1 MNVKNY
7 IKIVVLMGLVVGR
20 AEEPYT
26 PTGMTEASP
35 EPVAESS
42 TVEFILG
49 GVIGVLLVGLLLI
62 KGFEAGIEG
71 TFDNL

>member
-1 MNVKNY
+1 MNLKNY
-7 IKIVVLMGLVVGR
+7 IKIILLMGLVVGC

-26 PTGMTEASP
+26 PTDMTEASP

-42 TVEFILG
+42 TGEFILG

-62 KGFEAGIEG
+62 KGFEASIED

>member
-1 MNVKNY
+1 VNLKNY
-7 IKIVVLMGLVVGR
+7 IKIVVLMGLVVGC

-26 PTGMTEASP
+26 PTDMTEASP

-42 TVEFILG
+42 TGEFILG

-62 KGFEAGIEG
+62 KGFGAGIED
-71 TFDNL
+71 TVDNL

>member
-1 MNVKNY
+1 MNLKNY
-7 IKIVVLMGLVVGR
+7 IKIILLMGLVVGC

-26 PTGMTEASP
+26 PTDMTEASP

-42 TVEFILG
+42 TGEFILG
-49 GVIGVLLVGLLLI
+49 GVIGALLVGLLLI
-62 KGFEAGIEG
+62 KGFEAGIED

>member
-1 MNVKNY
+1 MNLKNY
-7 IKIVVLMGLVVGR
+7 IKIILLMGLVVGC

-26 PTGMTEASP
+26 PTDMTEASP

-42 TVEFILG
+42 TGEFILG

-62 KGFEAGIEG
+62 KGFEAGIED
-71 TFDNL
+71 TVDNL

>member
-1 MNVKNY
+1 
-7 IKIVVLMGLVVGR
+7 
-20 AEEPYT
+20 
-26 PTGMTEASP
+26 MTEASP

-42 TVEFILG
+42 TGEFILG

-62 KGFEAGIEG
+62 KGFESGIEE

>member
-1 MNVKNY
+1 MNLKNY
-7 IKIVVLMGLVVGR
+7 IKIILLMGLVVGC

-26 PTGMTEASP
+26 PTDMTEASP

-42 TVEFILG
+42 AGEFILG

-62 KGFEAGIEG
+62 KGFESGIEE

>member
-1 MNVKNY
+1 MNLKNY
-7 IKIVVLMGLVVGR
+7 IKIILLMGLVVGC

-26 PTGMTEASP
+26 PTDMTEASP

-42 TVEFILG
+42 TGEFILA
-49 GVIGVLLVGLLLI
+49 GVIRVLLVGFLLI
-62 KGFEAGIEG
+62 KGFEAGIED

>member
-1 MNVKNY
+1 MNLNNY
-7 IKIVVLMGLVVGR
+7 IQVVLLMGLVVGC

-26 PTGMTEASP
+26 PTDMTEASP

-42 TVEFILG
+42 TGEFILG
-49 GVIGVLLVGLLLI
+49 GVIGVLLVGFLLI
-62 KGFEAGIEG
+62 KGFESGIEE

>member
-1 MNVKNY
+1 MNLKNY
-7 IKIVVLMGLVVGR
+7 IKIVVLMGLVVGC

-26 PTGMTEASP
+26 PTDMTQVSP

-42 TVEFILG
+42 TGEFILG

-62 KGFEAGIEG
+62 KSFEVGIEE

>member
-1 MNVKNY
+1 MNLKNY
-7 IKIVVLMGLVVGR
+7 IKIVVLMGLVVGC

-26 PTGMTEASP
+26 PTDMTEASP

-42 TVEFILG
+42 AGEFILG
-49 GVIGVLLVGLLLI
+49 GVIGVLLVGFLLI
-62 KGFEAGIEG
+62 KGFESGIED

>member
-1 MNVKNY
+1 
-7 IKIVVLMGLVVGR
+7 MGLVVGC

-26 PTGMTEASP
+26 PTDMTEASP

-42 TVEFILG
+42 TGEFILG
-49 GVIGVLLVGLLLI
+49 SVIGVLLVGLLVI
-62 KGFEAGIEG
+62 KSFEAGIEQ

>member
-1 MNVKNY
+1 
-7 IKIVVLMGLVVGR
+7 MGLVVGC

-26 PTGMTEASP
+26 PTDMTQASP

-42 TVEFILG
+42 TGEFILG

-62 KGFEAGIEG
+62 KGFEAGIKEK
-71 TFDNL
+71 FDNI

>member
-1 MNVKNY
+1 MNLKNY
-7 IKIVVLMGLVVGR
+7 IKIILLMGLVVGC

-26 PTGMTEASP
+26 PTDKTEASP

-42 TVEFILG
+42 TGEFILG

-62 KGFEAGIEG
+62 KGFESGIEE

>member
-1 MNVKNY
+1 MNLKNY
-7 IKIVVLMGLVVGR
+7 IKIVFSMGLVVGC

-26 PTGMTEASP
+26 PTDMTEASR

-42 TVEFILG
+42 TGEFIPG

-62 KGFEAGIEG
+62 KGFEAGIEE

>member
-1 MNVKNY
+1 
-7 IKIVVLMGLVVGR
+7 MGLVVGC

-26 PTGMTEASP
+26 PTDMTEASP

-42 TVEFILG
+42 TREFILG
-49 GVIGVLLVGLLLI
+49 GVIGALLVELLLI
-62 KGFEAGIEG
+62 KGFEAGIED

>member
-1 MNVKNY
+1 MNLKNY
-7 IKIVVLMGLVVGR
+7 LKIVLLIELVVGC

-26 PTGMTEASP
+26 PTDMTEASP

-42 TVEFILG
+42 TGEFILG

-62 KGFEAGIEG
+62 KGFEAGIEE

>member
-1 MNVKNY
+1 MNLKNY
-7 IKIVVLMGLVVGR
+7 IKIILLMGLVVGC

-26 PTGMTEASP
+26 PTDMTEASP

-42 TVEFILG
+42 TGEFILG

-62 KGFEAGIEG
+62 KGFESGIED

>member
-1 MNVKNY
+1 MHLKNY
-7 IKIVVLMGLVVGR
+7 IKIVILMRLVLGC

-26 PTGMTEASP
+26 LTDMTEASP

-42 TVEFILG
+42 TGEFILG
-49 GVIGVLLVGLLLI
+49 GVIGVLLVGFLLI
-62 KGFEAGIEG
+62 KGFESGIEE

>member
-1 MNVKNY
+1 MNLKNY
-7 IKIVVLMGLVVGR
+7 IKIILLMGLVVGC

-26 PTGMTEASP
+26 PTYMTEASR

-42 TVEFILG
+42 TGEFILG

-62 KGFEAGIEG
+62 KGFEAGIEE